1 MTIRYQRSPGDIA
14 LAEMKEFAAFP
25 SRTQRYIR
33 RSLDVG
39 LARDDAVARWS
50 RDGMEA
56 AGIRVQERVYERLDE
71 MRLAMPDDGGLD
83 AIGLFMGGLISI
95 SAFDL
100 GQDRLPHFASYR
112 FLYERLLGAAAR
124 PWLPGAFC
132 AAAALPHL
140 HPDKRKVLLQ
150 SLGEG
155 AAMAAGWSS
164 REPAF
169 FPAWVEKID
178 SGIDDGE
185 EGSGAAD

>member
-1 MTIRYQRSPGDIA
+1 MTIRYQRSPGDVAIA
-14 LAEMKEFAAFP
+14 ELKEFASFP

-39 LARDDAVARWS
+39 LARQDAVARWS

-56 AGIRVQERVYERLDE
+56 AGIRVQERVYERLADL
-71 MRLAMPDDGGLD
+71 RLAVPDDGGLD
-83 AIGLFMGGLISI
+83 SIGAFMGGLISI

-140 HPDKRKVLLQ
+140 HPDKRKSLLQ
-150 SLGEG
+150 SVGEG
-155 AAMAAGWSS
+155 AAMAAGWSA

-169 FPAWVEKID
+169 YPAWVEKI
-178 SGIDDGE
+178 
-185 EGSGAAD
+185 GSEADEADQPG